1 MVVCEQ
7 DTRVALVTEGAL
19 PAVLSLAPPALRPVE
34 TQQLCA
40 RTLVLLS
47 SVEDN
52 AVTMMHE
59 GVVRSDTCE
68 CCY

>member
-1 MVVCEQ
+1 M
-7 DTRVALVTEGAL
+7 VTEGAL
-19 PAVLSLAPPALRPVE
+19 PAILSLAPSGARPVE

-52 AVTMMHE
+52 AVALMHE
-59 GVVRSDTCE
+59 GVVSALEVTQLLGLAVLPHSL
-68 CCY
+68 